1 MWGSRLTINPH
12 PSRASTPSQGLGR
25 DSRQILPEDGLKRRK
40 AERAPG
46 RRRWEGGGRGPG
58 LCPESSGWASW
69 AGQVA
74 EGWKGR
80 MRLSKTLVDMDMAD
94 YSAALDPAYTT
105 LEFENVQVLTM
116 GNGRWGQVY
125 PGVPLG
131 GGYAQI
137 RERVCGTQ
145 CWAGGE

>member
-1 MWGSRLTINPH
+1 
-12 PSRASTPSQGLGR
+12 
-25 DSRQILPEDGLKRRK
+25 
-40 AERAPG
+40 
-46 RRRWEGGGRGPG
+46 
-58 LCPESSGWASW
+58 
-69 AGQVA
+69 
-74 EGWKGR
+74 

-131 GGYAQI
+131 AGMPRYRSVSVALDAGP
-137 RERVCGTQ
+137 
-145 CWAGGE
+145 GGE